1 MINWNQLNAGLRRA
15 LRVMP
20 ACGTLIL
27 IASVVLAVFE
37 RSMQTALTGIA
48 LGLIVLELGF
58 LALRPEGGADVKPEP
73 RPELPAPAPEPA
85 QAKPSPHR
93 RCIARTAARCASSRA
108 RNSARNAAS
117 ASGADLPLPIHPQE
131 E

>member
-1 MINWNQLNAGLRRA
+1 MINWNQLNAALRRA

-20 ACGTLIL
+20 ACGMLIL
-27 IASVVLAVFE
+27 IAAVVLAVFE

-58 LALRPEGGADVKPEP
+58 LALRPEEGADVKPEP

-85 QAKPSPHR
+85 QALYCPHCGALRVEQGQKFCTECGKRLR
-93 RCIARTAARCASSRA
+93 R
-108 RNSARNAAS
+108 
-117 ASGADLPLPIHPQE
+117 
-131 E
+131 

>member
-1 MINWNQLNAGLRRA
+1 MINWNQLNAALRRA

-58 LALRPEGGADVKPEP
+58 LALRPEGSADVKPEP
-73 RPELPAPAPEPA
+73 RPELPAPEPAPAKPEPA
-85 QAKPSPHR
+85 QALYCPHCGALRVEQGQKFCTECGKRLR
-93 RCIARTAARCASSRA
+93 R
-108 RNSARNAAS
+108 
-117 ASGADLPLPIHPQE
+117 
-131 E
+131 

>member
-1 MINWNQLNAGLRRA
+1 MINWNQLNAALRRA

-20 ACGTLIL
+20 ACGILIL

-73 RPELPAPAPEPA
+73 HR
-85 QAKPSPHR
+85 QSPSPHR

-117 ASGADLPLPIHPQE
+117 ASGADPAAPNTPSGGMIQ
-131 E
+131 

>member
-1 MINWNQLNAGLRRA
+1 MINWNQLNAALRRA

-85 QAKPSPHR
+85 QAN
-93 RCIARTAARCASSRA
+93 TAARRA
-108 RNSARNAAS
+108 GPEILHGMRQAPPALT
-117 ASGADLPLPIHPQE
+117 LPLPIHPQE